1 MNFKWQRNPENG
13 VGGRGRVPLA
23 FSGEVRRD
31 EEKGM
36 EEAERAI
43 LLQLIQCYWWALCH
57 YTVLM
62 DEVC

>member
-1 MNFKWQRNPENG
+1 
-13 VGGRGRVPLA
+13 
-23 FSGEVRRD
+23 
-31 EEKGM
+31 M

-43 LLQLIQCYWWALCH
+43 LLQLIQCYWSTLCH